1 MNIWE
6 NIIRTERRITI
17 NQYLY
22 EIIEDYKY
30 AASKQEQES
39 VFRNFC
45 TCIWSNGNKRRV
57 YTRNISFSVQR
68 DLLFTNRGQLFASW
82 SKIPYTGYKPVSKE
96 NDWSSLI
103 RQKINNLYSRY
114 FDPEVILSKEYLSL
128 LNTPKKLY
136 YQWLNGS
143 QMDLDELNGTIRHA
157 MDEASRI
164 KKDCQKQKMNLFWND
179 YKNVIEAFLR
189 KIFDNCKLLENY
201 ETNASAPVLYDFIS
215 EDNFY
220 IRYFCKSLENYMRNY
235 HIEYYGIK
243 RGRNKKY
250 TSCKLCGR
258 LIEKTNNRILYC
270 GKCKIERN
278 REKSRENMR
287 RIRNV

>member
-1 MNIWE
+1 MCA
-6 NIIRTERRITI
+6 ERKITI

-30 AASKQEQES
+30 AVSKQEQES
-39 VFRNFC
+39 IFRSFC
-45 TCIWSNGNKRRV
+45 TSIWSNGNKRRI
-57 YTRNISFSVQR
+57 YTRNIRFSVR
-68 DLLFTNRGQLFASW
+68 KDLLLTNHGQLFSSW
-82 SKIPYTGYKPVSKE
+82 TKIPYMGYKPVSKE

-114 FDPEVILSKEYLSL
+114 CDPEVILSKEYLSL
-128 LNTPKKLY
+128 LGTPKKLY

-143 QMDLDELNGTIRHA
+143 TPDVDELNRTIRRA
-157 MDEASRI
+157 MDEAAQV
-164 KKDCQKQKMNLFWND
+164 KKDSQKQKMDLSWND
-179 YKNVIEAFLR
+179 YKNVIEAFLQ

-201 ETNASAPVLYDFIS
+201 EADTAASVVYTPGAFQCNFIS

-270 GKCKIERN
+270 GKCKIEIN
-278 REKSRENMR
+278 RQKSRENMR